1 MGRVSWS
8 DEAAADL
15 DSIDPAVRDQLRRNA
30 EKILHLIPPG
40 TDPADEGACSGIMW
54 HRGDGHGRFT
64 MQPEGPQDYFLVY
77 KRREPA
83 SGSEDPEE
91 DPDFEV
97 LAVCSIR
104 QVACMW
110 VQMTRTPA
118 ESRDRSQAAAVA
130 DLGYA
135 HVFPHQAAPT

>member
-8 DEAAADL
+8 DQAAADL
-15 DSIDPAVRDQLRRNA
+15 DSIDPAVRDQLKRNA

-40 TDPADEGACSGIMW
+40 ADPADEGAWSGIMW

-64 MQPEGPQDYFLVY
+64 KLPNGPQDYFLLY

-83 SGSEDPEE
+83 SGSEDSEE

-104 QVACMW
+104 QVASVW
-110 VQMTRTPA
+110 VQMTSTPA
-118 ESRDRSQAAAVA
+118 ESRDRSQAVAVA
-130 DLGYA
+130 NLPIAND
-135 HVFPHQAAPT
+135 